1 MKLLHVSVTARDAS
15 ALSEFYREE
24 FGYVVRRSP
33 KLLSGVKVS
42 RDNGLPNS
50 NIYAIWLELPDDQGP
65 FLEIMEF
72 KETVERQPSAINETG
87 YAHLAFEVLN
97 LQDSIDRVLRLGGWL
112 QGEVTNFGTQEEP
125 HLIIYV
131 RDPEGN
137 VLELEQAFRSGE
149 TDNQ

>member
-1 MKLLHVSVTARDAS
+1 MKLSHVSVTARDAS
-15 ALSEFYREE
+15 ALSEFYREV
-24 FGYVVRRSP
+24 FGYVERRSP
-33 KLLSGVKVS
+33 KVLSGKKVS
-42 RDNGLPNS
+42 RGNGLPNS

-65 FLEIMEF
+65 FLEIMQF

-87 YAHLAFEVLN
+87 YSHLAFEVLN
-97 LQDSIDRVLRLGGWL
+97 LQHSIDRVLRLGGRL

-125 HLIIYV
+125 NLIIYV

-137 VLELEQAFRSGE
+137 VLELEQAFRSGV

>member
-15 ALSEFYREE
+15 ALSEFYREV

-33 KLLSGVKVS
+33 KVLSGEKVS
-42 RDNGLPNS
+42 RGNGLPNS

-125 HLIIYV
+125 HLVIYV